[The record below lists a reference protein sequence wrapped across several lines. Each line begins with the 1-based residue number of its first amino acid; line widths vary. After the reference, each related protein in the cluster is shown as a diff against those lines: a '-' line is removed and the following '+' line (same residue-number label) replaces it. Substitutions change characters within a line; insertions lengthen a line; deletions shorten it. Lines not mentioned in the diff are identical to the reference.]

1 MIEKREYC
9 NFESLLNSISSHIKK
24 YPNVFS
30 ETKMMP
36 AFYVKYMSII
46 VDKIRKESIENLKE
60 LQEKMR
66 SVREK
71 KDAETVQKLS
81 PIVTELQAI
90 QRLQKSMS
98 KTIPMFK
105 QIELYLD
112 GKTSFWEDGD
122 DVLEDEMGEQDEE
135 EESDIDFDNDP
146 PRQNDEEDVE
156 EPNEDRNVEEPKN
169 DEDNNED
176 VELPKKK
183 KKRHFSIE

>member
-1 MIEKREYC
+1 
-9 NFESLLNSISSHIKK
+9 
-24 YPNVFS
+24 
-30 ETKMMP
+30 
-36 AFYVKYMSII
+36 
-46 VDKIRKESIENLKE
+46 
-60 LQEKMR
+60 
-66 SVREK
+66 
-71 KDAETVQKLS
+71 
-81 PIVTELQAI
+81 
-90 QRLQKSMS
+90 MS

-183 KKRHFSIE
+183 KESLFN